1 MAETVETDPMTEQ
14 LDAVRTA
21 IDEIDEEIVALIWRR
36 ERLVRL
42 AGGLKDDDAQVR
54 ARDRIDEVIN
64 HVRQTAEAQDQDSTV
79 VERTYRAMIDA
90 FIDYELRTR
99 REDEAQARLDAFSR
113 S

>member
-1 MAETVETDPMTEQ
+1 MAGQ
-14 LDAVRTA
+14 LDDVRTA

-42 AGGLKDDDAQVR
+42 AGSLKDNDA
-54 ARDRIDEVIN
+54 EVKAPERVEEVLL
-64 HVRQTAEAQDQDSTV
+64 HVREMAEAQDMDPTV

-90 FIDYELRTR
+90 FIEYELKARQ
-99 REDEAQARLDAFSR
+99 EALTQAKLDAFSR